1 MLTRWRKNRLRAR
14 ARRARSAA
22 FAAHPDACCALVS
35 HFPDEIWP
43 ALHSVV
49 AGYSPIG
56 DEIDPTPLLETFHCE
71 QARLALPMIEAKSEP
86 LSFRAFSP
94 GDELEAGAFGV
105 KAPLAKTAVLK
116 PSLVLVPLLA
126 FDETGHRLGY
136 GGGFY
141 DRTLSALRKDGP
153 VVAVGLAFE
162 AQKVRRVPTGR
173 HDQILDWVITDD
185 NAYRMGADAK

>member
-1 MLTRWRKNRLRAR
+1 MLTRWRKNRLRAKAKR
-14 ARRARSAA
+14 ARAAA
-22 FAAHPDACCALVS
+22 FAAHLEAARALVS

-71 QARLALPMIEAKSEP
+71 QARLALPRVDGKSEP

-94 GDELEAGAFGV
+94 GDELEAAAFGV
-105 KAPLAKTAVLK
+105 KAPPAKAAVLK

-126 FDETGHRLGY
+126 FDETGRRLGY

-141 DRTLSALRKDGP
+141 DRTLAALRKEGP

-162 AQKVRRVPTGR
+162 AQRVRRVPTDVL
-173 HDQILDWVITDD
+173 DQRLDYVITDVGSFRCTD
-185 NAYRMGADAK
+185 

>member
-1 MLTRWRKNRLRAR
+1 MLTRWRKNRLRANAKRVR
-14 ARRARSAA
+14 AAA
-22 FAAHPDACCALVS
+22 FTAHPDAGRALVG

-71 QARLALPMIEAKSEP
+71 QARLALPRVDAKAKP

-105 KAPLAKTAVLK
+105 KAPAAKAAVLR
-116 PSLVLVPLLA
+116 PALILVPLLA
-126 FDETGHRLGY
+126 FDETGRRLGY

-141 DRTLSALRKDGP
+141 DRTLEALRKEGP
-153 VVAVGLAFE
+153 VVAVGLAF
-162 AQKVRRVPTGR
+162 QTQRVRRVPTDSL
-173 HDQILDWVITDD
+173 DQRLDYIVTE
-185 NAYRMGADAK
+185 AGSFRCAD

>member
-14 ARRARSAA
+14 AKRARAAA
-22 FAAHPDACCALVS
+22 FATHPDAARALVS

-71 QARLALPMIEAKSEP
+71 QARLALPRVDGKSEP

-105 KAPLAKTAVLK
+105 KAPAARAAALK
-116 PSLVLVPLLA
+116 PSLILVPLLA
-126 FDETGHRLGY
+126 FDETGCRLGY

-141 DRTLSALRKDGP
+141 DRTLAALRKDGS

-162 AQKVRRVPTGR
+162 AQKVRRVPTDR
-173 HDQILDWVITDD
+173 HDQILDLVITEDK
-185 NAYRMGADAK
+185 AYRMGADAK

>member
-14 ARRARSAA
+14 AKRARAAA
-22 FAAHPDACCALVS
+22 FAAHPDAGRAMVS

-71 QARLALPMIEAKSEP
+71 QARLALPRVDGKSEP

-94 GDELEAGAFGV
+94 GDALEAGAFGV
-105 KAPLAKTAVLK
+105 KAPAARAAVLK

-126 FDETGHRLGY
+126 FDDAGRRLGY

-141 DRTLSALRKDGP
+141 DRTLAALRKDGP

-162 AQKVRRVPTGR
+162 AQRVRRVPTDAL
-173 HDQILDWVITDD
+173 DQRLDYVVTD
-185 NAYRMGADAK
+185 ASSFRCAD

>member
-1 MLTRWRKNRLRAR
+1 MLTRWRKNRLRAKAKR
-14 ARRARSAA
+14 ARAAA
-22 FAAHPDACCALVS
+22 FAAHLDAARALVS

-71 QARLALPMIEAKSEP
+71 QARLALPRVDGKSEP

-94 GDELEAGAFGV
+94 GDELEIGVFGV
-105 KAPLAKTAVLK
+105 KAPAARAAVLK
-116 PSLVLVPLLA
+116 PSLILVPLLA
-126 FDETGHRLGY
+126 FDVTGRRLGY

-141 DRTLSALRKDGP
+141 DRTLAALRKEGP

-162 AQKVRRVPTGR
+162 AQRVHRVPTDTL
-173 HDQILDWVITDD
+173 DQRLDYVVTEAGCFRCTD
-185 NAYRMGADAK
+185 